1 MEIKIKIN
9 KWDIFKLKSFCTAK
23 EAVNKI
29 KRQPTDW
36 EKIVA
41 DDVTHERLV
50 SRIYKQLMMINSTK
64 TDNPLKK

>member
-9 KWDIFKLKSFCTAK
+9 KWTIFKLKSFCTAK

-36 EKIVA
+36 EKIFA
-41 DDVTHERLV
+41 DDVTNERLV

-64 TDNPLKK
+64 TDNPLKN

>member
-23 EAVNKI
+23 EAVNKT

-50 SRIYKQLMMINSTK
+50 SRIYKQLMIIYSTK